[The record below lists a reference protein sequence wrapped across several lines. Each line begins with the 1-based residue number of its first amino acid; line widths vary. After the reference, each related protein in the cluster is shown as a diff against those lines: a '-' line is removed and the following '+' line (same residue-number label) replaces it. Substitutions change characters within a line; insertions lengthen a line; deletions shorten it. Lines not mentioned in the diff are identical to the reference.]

1 MPYSTGILARAERRL
16 KQQQA
21 AHRAEQ
27 ARTRQKVVEQLP
39 RVGQIEQAL
48 RQTAPKILAAS
59 LRRGANQEEAVA
71 ALRRENL
78 ALQEEEARLLKEA
91 GYPPNIMEETP
102 FCSLCGDRGWR
113 GSSPCV
119 CLKNLCQKEQI
130 QELSS
135 LLDLGEQS
143 FDTFRLEYYDPKLW
157 PKFQRSPRQNMEFIL
172 SACRD
177 YANQFT
183 TYPHKNLFLN
193 GSPGLGKTFLSACI
207 ARVVS
212 EKGFSVVYDTAAK
225 VFSRFEV
232 RKFARSEE
240 ELRQANDDARRYLSC
255 DLLILDDLGSEFT
268 TPFVQA
274 ALYELINTR
283 LIENRHTVISSNL
296 NLPAVRQRYS
306 PQVASRLEGEYLLM
320 AFFGDDIRL
329 LKKQSPPLS

>member
-1 MPYSTGILARAERRL
+1 MSYSTGILRRAERRL
-16 KQQQA
+16 KQQQE

-27 ARTRQKVVEQLP
+27 ARRRQSVLKALP
-39 RVGQIEQAL
+39 RVEQIEQAL

-59 LRRGANQEEAVA
+59 LRNGMDREDTLA

-78 ALQEEEARLLKEA
+78 ALQEEEAHLLKEA
-91 GYPPNIMEETP
+91 GYPPDVMEETP
-102 FCSLCGDRGWR
+102 FCPLCGDRGWR

-119 CLKNLCQKEQI
+119 CLKTLCQKEQI

-135 LLDLGEQS
+135 LLDLGGQS
-143 FDTFRLEYYDPKLW
+143 FDSFRLEYYDPKVW

-172 SACRD
+172 TACRD
-177 YANQFT
+177 YAQQFG

-212 EKGFSVVYDTAAK
+212 EKGVSVVYDTAAK
-225 VFSRFEV
+225 VFSRFET

-240 ELRQANDDARRYLSC
+240 DLRQANNDAQRYLSC

-268 TPFVQA
+268 TPFIQA

-283 LIENRHTVISSNL
+283 LMENRHTVISSNL
-296 NLPAVRQRYS
+296 NLPAIRQRYS

-329 LKKQSPPLS
+329 LKKQER